1 MHTDSTLS
9 WLEQCTTTLGRQ
21 LRRFQSYTCSF
32 FQTRELP
39 KEAAA
44 RGRRKAKKKPTSNQ
58 KDKTLA
64 VASSSSK
71 VSKLKV
77 FNLVTFKLHA
87 LGDYV
92 RTIRWFGTSDSYST
106 QPVRCLKNMNISWQ
120 LIELKLE
127 KGELEH
133 RRVKKFYAR
142 TNKNAAIR
150 QITRLERRED
160 ALRRIQQILR
170 TAAVGS
176 KEMEDPKDVLGQP
189 QTLPGSTRV
198 TQVQRKIARKSAK
211 TTLKPYLTFT
221 ESEALPYTPPALHH
235 HISDS
240 RNFPAN
246 ITSFLASF
254 QGDLAIYV
262 CFEISTSIMR
272 LCTNYSLW

>member
-160 ALRRIQQILR
+160 ALRRIQR
-170 TAAVGS
+170 
-176 KEMEDPKDVLGQP
+176 
-189 QTLPGSTRV
+189 
-198 TQVQRKIARKSAK
+198 RKARESA
-211 TTLKPYLTFT
+211 TTVKPYLTFT
-221 ESEALPYTPPALHH
+221 ESEALPYTPPVLHH
-235 HISDS
+235 HISDL
-240 RNFPAN
+240 RNFPVN

-254 QGDLAIYV
+254 QGDPAISV
-262 CFEISTSIMR
+262 CF
-272 LCTNYSLW
+272 